1 MSCCFILPALCGDAC
16 FQCKIQQFTRKIGL
30 RNDTLL
36 VHYTIITI
44 LLVSVCYIIIKQRL
58 TRYRAYVRV
67 IAWRMASGAGPVII
81 VMRLVAC
88 WTRSYQSQERDWGG
102 DRLYS
107 TFLTVIQSK
116 APAPPQSTGVNSTC
130 ARGTSRIH
138 AAWNKALYCSN
149 RTDTETD
156 IFSRY
161 TFHVIK
167 HVIH

>member
-1 MSCCFILPALCGDAC
+1 MSPCVFVAFVMSCCFILPALCGDAC

-81 VMRLVAC
+81 VMRLVAS
-88 WTRSYQSQERDWGG
+88 WTRSYQS
-102 DRLYS
+102 RLRRRS
-107 TFLTVIQSK
+107 FILHLPHSHSK
-116 APAPPQSTGVNSTC
+116 QGSRSASVNRSKPHVRSWHIPQPC
-130 ARGTSRIH
+130 
-138 AAWNKALYCSN
+138 WNKALYCSN
-149 RTDTETD
+149 
-156 IFSRY
+156 
-161 TFHVIK
+161 
-167 HVIH
+167 